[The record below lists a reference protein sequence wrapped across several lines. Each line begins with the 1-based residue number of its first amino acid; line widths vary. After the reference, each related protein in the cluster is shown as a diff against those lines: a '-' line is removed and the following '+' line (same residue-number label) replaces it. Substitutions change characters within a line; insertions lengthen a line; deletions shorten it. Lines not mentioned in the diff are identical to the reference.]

1 MLESVQF
8 DIAAAE
14 SWAGW
19 KHKKQWRCRCGR
31 TQRAKGENER
41 KKMMGKQSPEP
52 APDARF

>member
-52 APDARF
+52 APDVRF